1 MKVYS
6 RSVIKF
12 INRNE
17 IEKNRVGRR
26 IKKKKRGR
34 SLKTERMV
42 NRKTKVFI
50 RNWKSKRKK
59 RQ

>member
-50 RNWKSKRKK
+50 RN
-59 RQ
+59 